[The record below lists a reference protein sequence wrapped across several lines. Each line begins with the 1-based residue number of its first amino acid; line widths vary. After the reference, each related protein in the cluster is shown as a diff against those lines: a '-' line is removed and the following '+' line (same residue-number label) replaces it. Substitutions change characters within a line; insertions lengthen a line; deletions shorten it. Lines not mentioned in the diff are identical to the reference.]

1 MTTPMT
7 EEEFWAALA
16 PLPPPEPVVYR
27 LYYDEQGYPLF
38 YSMEDV
44 PGNYIEIDEATWH
57 NAGLVRVV
65 DGKLIKLKISPI
77 HKLIPGEGGTACHPN
92 NVAIVVSETEPNK
105 KWSLN

>member
-16 PLPPPEPVVYR
+16 PQPAPPDPFYR

-38 YSMEDV
+38 YSMENT
-44 PGNYIEIDEATWH
+44 PGNYIEIDQETWH
-57 NAGLVRVV
+57 NPGNIQVV
-65 DGKLIKLKISPI
+65 DGKIVKIKTAVV
-77 HKLIPGEGGTACHPN
+77 HKLVPNDVGYPCHPTDIS
-92 NVAIVVSETEPNK
+92 IVVDESQPNI